1 MNKGA
6 PLIMAAID
14 QWRKTQT
21 CFNRPGLRST
31 QQHTHKFSAQWFAA
45 VPFIGMLRKSV
56 LMPKTAMA
64 LTIAAS
70 ILVQTIGSKS

>member
-1 MNKGA
+1 MATNVV
-6 PLIMAAID
+6 PLGI
-14 QWRKTQT
+14 WRE
-21 CFNRPGLRST
+21 
-31 QQHTHKFSAQWFAA
+31 HTHKFSAQWLAAVHAA

-70 ILVQTIGSKS
+70 ILGQELNVSG